1 VLFPSREVT
10 LPAPLVECV
19 PNFSEGCNAG
29 TVGAILS
36 AIRAVPG
43 ARLLDSSSDRDHN
56 RTVVTIAGSPE
67 VVADAAFAAIQRA
80 AERIDLRLHQG
91 VHPRIGATDVVP
103 FIPIQ
108 EISMEACT
116 ALARALG
123 RRVGDELG
131 LPVFLYGEAAARPE
145 RKNLSAIR
153 KGEFEGL
160 AAAIGT
166 DPARQPDFGP
176 ARLGPA
182 GATAIGARGPLIA
195 FNIYLKTEAL
205 GIAREIAR
213 RIRASSGG
221 LPALQAMGVMV
232 NGRAQ
237 VSMNLTDYTQTSV
250 PQAYGAVAAEAGR
263 LGAAIDRS
271 ELIGLIPQAACRDW
285 GVADVRLEDFNE
297 SRILE
302 CRLRQLGLIEKED

>member
-1 VLFPSREVT
+1 M
-10 LPAPLVECV
+10 PAPLVECV

-29 TVGAILS
+29 TIGAILS

-67 VVADAAFAAIQRA
+67 AAAEAAFAAIGCA
-80 AERIDLRLHQG
+80 AERIDLRLHKG

-103 FIPIQ
+103 FVPIRD
-108 EISMEACT
+108 ISMEGCI

-123 RRVGDELG
+123 RRAGDELN
-131 LPVFLYGEAAARPE
+131 LPVYLYGEAAARPE
-145 RKNLSAIR
+145 RKNLSSIR
-153 KGEFEGL
+153 KGEFEAL

-166 DPARQPDFGP
+166 DPALQPDFGP

-195 FNIYLKTEAL
+195 FNIYLKTENL
-205 GIAREIAR
+205 GIAKEVAR

-221 LPALQAMGVMV
+221 LPALQAMGVMAG
-232 NGRAQ
+232 GRAQ
-237 VSMNLTDYTQTSV
+237 VSMNLTDYTHTSI
-250 PQAYGAVAAEAGR
+250 PQAYAAVRTEAGH
-263 LGAAIDRS
+263 LGVAIDCS

-285 GVADVRLEDFNE
+285 RAAEVRLEDFSE
-297 SRILE
+297 SMILE
-302 CRLRQLGLIEKED
+302 CRLRQVGLIE